1 MSQIYI
7 DHFALTVDRLK
18 NPARALE
25 VLERA
30 RGRTAADVLR
40 NRDPIPN
47 TASRVQTAHEREIAR
62 LQIRLMRTPG
72 RDERRQ
78 ILEKLFDEEQGLA
91 GTKLHQMPRL
101 MGQGQPIELAKLQ
114 QSLRPDELVL
124 EYALG
129 EPRSHCLVIDSQE
142 IHTLH

>member
-1 MSQIYI
+1 MSISPQRCFLGSPNSRTSLIGAMSQIYI

-47 TASRVQTAHEREIAR
+47 TGSRIRTAHEREIAR
-62 LQIRLMRTPG
+62 LQIRLMRTAG

-78 ILEKLFDEEQGLA
+78 ILENLFDEEQGLA
-91 GTKLHQMPRL
+91 GTKL
-101 MGQGQPIELAKLQ
+101 
-114 QSLRPDELVL
+114 
-124 EYALG
+124 
-129 EPRSHCLVIDSQE
+129 
-142 IHTLH
+142 